1 MRRIDGRKQS
11 VRSCD
16 GSAPAAAERRCRW
29 GLRALPAALVL
40 AVTAV
45 PGLAV
50 EAITKPSGDVKLAF
64 VHPGLIGRVL
74 VKEGQTV
81 KAGQVLMEQDD
92 SAERLQLEQLQVQ
105 AEDLTKVEYAQAQ
118 LEQKQVYLKRIKE
131 AGTLGTTPTEIEM
144 AQLDVKVAELSLRLA
159 QFDHTQEQRKYQEDA
174 AQIER
179 MRIRSPIAGK
189 VEQISLKA
197 GEAAEA
203 LSQIVRVVS
212 IDPLWIDVP
221 VALGEAC
228 GLSVGGQVGV
238 VFASNV
244 LSDGTSSAPAA
255 RAEGRIIHVGA
266 VADAASNT
274 LLVRVEVANPAAR
287 PAGERVEVT
296 FSSPGSSAGP
306 GKPAT
311 HPTTQPDMTSHSK
324 NN

>member
-1 MRRIDGRKQS
+1 MRRIDGWKRR
-11 VRSCD
+11 VRACD
-16 GSAPAAAERRCRW
+16 GSSPAVERRGCPW
-29 GLRALPAALVL
+29 GLRALLATLALAAS
-40 AVTAV
+40 AA

-64 VHPGLIGRVL
+64 VRPGLIGRVL

-81 KAGQVLMEQDD
+81 QAGQVLMEQDD
-92 SAERLQLEQLQVQ
+92 AAERLQLEQLQVQ

-159 QFDHTQEQRKYQEDA
+159 QFEHTQEQRRYQEAA

-179 MRIRSPIAGK
+179 MRIHSPIAGK

-197 GEAAEA
+197 GEAADA
-203 LSQIVRVVS
+203 LAPIVRVVS

-221 VALGEAC
+221 VVLGEAC

-238 VFASNV
+238 VFASNA
-244 LSDGTSSAPAA
+244 LPNGTASAPVA
-255 RAEGRIIHVGA
+255 RVEGRIIHVGA
-266 VADAASNT
+266 VAEAASNT

-296 FSSPGSSAGP
+296 FSSPGSSGGP
-306 GKPAT
+306 DKPAAF
-311 HPTTQPDMTSHSK
+311 PTTQPDMTSHSE